1 MLSMSRRLFCTE
13 VGITMNTETAP
24 VLFLDFDG
32 VTHPE
37 PPDKDQLFQSLPLIE
52 NVLRRHPGVLVILS
66 TNWRIKHPLDE
77 LKDLFSSDIAGR
89 VLGGAPVLSLYDLAW
104 YPVPLSARPRQ
115 REIEAWLH
123 QNRRL
128 DHPWI
133 AMDDRPWWFESE
145 CSNLLVTS
153 PHTGFTESDVDR
165 LEHMILR
172 RCS

>member
-1 MLSMSRRLFCTE
+1 MKCES
-13 VGITMNTETAP
+13 AP

-32 VTHPE
+32 VTHPDPCE
-37 PPDKDQLFQSLPLIE
+37 RHQLFQSLPLIE
-52 NVLRRHPGVLVILS
+52 SVLRRHPGVLVILS
-66 TNWRIKHPLDE
+66 TTWRKTRPLDE
-77 LKDLFSSDIAGR
+77 LKDLFASDLVER
-89 VLGGAPVLSLYDLAW
+89 VQGGTPLLSLYDLSW
-104 YPVPLSARPRQ
+104 YPVPLSARSRQ

-133 AMDDRPWWFESE
+133 AIDDRPWWFESE

-153 PHTGFTESDVDR
+153 PHTGFTESDGDR
-165 LEHMILR
+165 LEDMILR